1 MSKDLEQ
8 LRLNMIRTLM
18 EMDYDS
24 LNEVKAFL
32 ETMPNSKWKEFIN
45 DESVEFIDYSKM
57 TKKTKEENDSDKTKI
72 MFL

>member
-32 ETMPNSKWKEFIN
+32 ETMPNSNWKEFIN

>member
-1 MSKDLEQ
+1 
-8 LRLNMIRTLM
+8 MIRTLM

-32 ETMPNSKWKEFIN
+32 ETMPNSNWKEFIN